1 MATQRPGRPQAG
13 ARPLSTEIE
22 DASLRTVVV
31 AVAAN
36 LLIAVA
42 KGVAAV
48 LTGSAAMAAE
58 TTHSLADTCNEVLLY
73 VGLRHGAR
81 PADDRHP
88 FGYGQA
94 RYFWSL
100 LAAVGIF
107 VIGGLFAIAEGV
119 QTLRYPEPVTD
130 VPIGVAVLLVSAA
143 LEGMSWRTARR
154 QLRTEAAARH
164 VDLGEHVATSSD
176 PTAAAVF
183 LEDSAALIG
192 LLLALLLNILTGSA
206 VWDGAASL
214 VIGLLLIVVA
224 FLLIR
229 RNAAL
234 LIDEAPPADI
244 GDGLRQAVAEEPWV
258 ADVAELT
265 AVYIGPT
272 QLLVLV
278 HVVPVDGTELTAAI
292 RRLRHRL
299 LAVPAIAAI
308 EVTPVD
314 RARTD
319 SRRRTGIEP
328 A

>member
-1 MATQRPGRPQAG
+1 M
-13 ARPLSTEIE
+13 TETE

-58 TTHSLADTCNEVLLY
+58 ATHSVADTCNEVLLY

-119 QTLRYPEPVTD
+119 QTLRHPEPVTD

-143 LEGMSWRTARR
+143 LEGLSWRTARR
-154 QLRTEAAARH
+154 QLRAEAAARH
-164 VDLGEHVATSSD
+164 VDLGEHVVTSSD
-176 PTAAAVF
+176 PTATAVF

-192 LLLALLLNILTGSA
+192 LSLALAALLLHILTGSA

-214 VIGLLLIVVA
+214 LIGLLLMVVA
-224 FLLIR
+224 YLLIR

-244 GDGLRQAVAEEPWV
+244 REGLRQAVAEEPWV
-258 ADVAELT
+258 AEVAELT
-265 AVYIGPT
+265 AVYIGPR

-299 LAVPAIAAI
+299 LAVPAIAAV

-314 RARTD
+314 RAN
-319 SRRRTGIEP
+319 
-328 A
+328 